1 MKTEILYQQAFA
13 VTRITLDPHE
23 QIRAEGGTL
32 VGMDP
37 NISIK
42 TGATGGF
49 LRSLGRKVL
58 GGESFFLNTFTADG
72 DGGELLTAPSLP
84 GDMQVVK
91 LNGESLLVQSGSYIA
106 SSMDIEVNT
115 QWGGAK
121 TFFGGEGLFMLRCQG
136 SGTLVLSSYG
146 AIHEMTLADGQKYTV
161 DSGHIVAFPESMTYH
176 LHKVGGWKS
185 TLFSGEGIVV
195 GLTGPGNV
203 MIQTRSQDAFL
214 SWLVPLLPT
223 DNS

>member
-1 MKTEILYQQAFA
+1 MKTEILYQQAYA
-13 VTRITLDPHE
+13 VTRVTLDPNE
-23 QIRAEGGTL
+23 QIQAEGGTL

-37 NISIK
+37 SISIK

-72 DGGELLTAPSLP
+72 NGGEIMTAPSLP
-84 GDMQVVK
+84 GDMHVIE
-91 LNGESLLVQSGSYIA
+91 LANESLLVQSGSYVA
-106 SSMDIEVNT
+106 SAMGIEVNT

-121 TFFGGEGLFMLRCQG
+121 TFFGGEGLFMLRCNG
-136 SGTLVLSSYG
+136 SGTLLISSYG
-146 AIHEMTLADGQKYTV
+146 AIHEMTLAAGQKYTV
-161 DSGHIVAFPESMTYH
+161 DSGHIVAFPESMSYH
-176 LHKVGGWKS
+176 LRKVGGWKS

-195 GLTGPGNV
+195 DLTGPGS
-203 MIQTRSQDAFL
+203 MLLQTRSQDAFL
-214 SWLVPLLPT
+214 SWLVPLLPR

>member
-1 MKTEILYQQAFA
+1 MKTEILYQQAYA
-13 VTRITLDPHE
+13 VTRVTLDPNE

-37 NISIK
+37 SISIK

-49 LRSLGRKVL
+49 LKSLSRKVL

-72 DGGELLTAPSLP
+72 NGGELLTAPSLP
-84 GDMQVVK
+84 GDMHVIE
-91 LNGESLLVQSGSYIA
+91 LNDHSLLVQSGSYIA
-106 SSMDIEVNT
+106 SSMGIDVNT

-161 DSGHIVAFPESMTYH
+161 DSGHIVAFPEHMTYH
-176 LHKVGGWKS
+176 LRKVGGWKS

-195 GLTGPGNV
+195 DLTGPGNV
-203 MIQTRSQDAFL
+203 MLQTRSQDAFL
-214 SWLVPLLPT
+214 SWLIPLIPRE
-223 DNS
+223 NS